1 MLLSEF
7 PRLSPWIEFG
17 RIGKVRSLC
26 VDTSGV
32 AISLAWYFR
41 QYAVRTRALV
51 NDKEDYN
58 MYFTKRLT
66 WKVGALRFRNTGIF
80 FEYICTN
87 FCYSNIHDGSNDY
100 VIFPSNKK
108 QNWRDITENTH
119 GDYYISLAPNTPREI
134 SIDDHST
141 PRYNLKIF
149 YRIYRIIIIREGNV
163 NLENETRCAITHDR
177 TSSTRLRLTLDAK
190 YRSISIIFQCRAAV
204 RDLETLGL
212 KVQDGAVTETEGR
225 KEVSHATDPSLGIT
239 LSSSRLEKQ
248 TEKKRRRNGR
258 KERRNWRREEPGKGG
273 QLEPSHYNDWLSLQK
288 QTPHLLRSLLPQLPA
303 VITRLC
309 VCEHALVRVNT
320 RGHQHRLAIRARR
333 GRRTF

>member
-1 MLLSEF
+1 MVSAVVGKTMPEPLKIVGKHGFIEIQKCARSARLYFEEQLDDRGNMLLSEF

-149 YRIYRIIIIREGNV
+149 YRIYRIIIIRG
-163 NLENETRCAITHDR
+163 
-177 TSSTRLRLTLDAK
+177 
-190 YRSISIIFQCRAAV
+190 
-204 RDLETLGL
+204 
-212 KVQDGAVTETEGR
+212 
-225 KEVSHATDPSLGIT
+225 
-239 LSSSRLEKQ
+239 
-248 TEKKRRRNGR
+248 KR
-258 KERRNWRREEPGKGG
+258 
-273 QLEPSHYNDWLSLQK
+273 
-288 QTPHLLRSLLPQLPA
+288 
-303 VITRLC
+303 
-309 VCEHALVRVNT
+309 
-320 RGHQHRLAIRARR
+320 
-333 GRRTF
+333 